1 MQSLQAG
8 RGNRVVVGGCTPI
21 QYIFYSKG
29 DREADWL
36 RRPLIVLSR
45 KQLTGSYTSL
55 DGTHVTSSVT
65 LSCIPSHGIVVAIAL

>member
-8 RGNRVVVGGCTPI
+8 RGNRVVVEGMYTHKMCVYTLCV
-21 QYIFYSKG
+21 FYSKG
-29 DREADWL
+29 DTEADWL

-55 DGTHVTSSVT
+55 DDTHITSSAT
-65 LSCIPSHGIVVAIAL
+65 LSCIAL

>member
-8 RGNRVVVGGCTPI
+8 RGNRVVVGGCTYTHI
-21 QYIFYSKG
+21 MCVYTLYIFYSKG
-29 DREADWL
+29 DTEADWL

-55 DGTHVTSSVT
+55 DDTHITSSVT
-65 LSCIPSHGIVVAIAL
+65 LSCIAL

>member
-1 MQSLQAG
+1 MLSLQAG
-8 RGNRVVVGGCTPI
+8 RGNRVVVGGMYTHTLCVIYTL
-21 QYIFYSKG
+21 YMFYSKG
-29 DREADWL
+29 DTEADWL

-65 LSCIPSHGIVVAIAL
+65 LSCIAL